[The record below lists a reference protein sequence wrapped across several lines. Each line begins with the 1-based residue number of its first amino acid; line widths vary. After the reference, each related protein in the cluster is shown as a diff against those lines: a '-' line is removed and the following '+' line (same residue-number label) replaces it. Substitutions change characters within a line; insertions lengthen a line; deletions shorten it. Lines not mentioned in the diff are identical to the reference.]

1 MITVDM
7 RVYSEQATGD
17 RPHCVT
23 EIPGERHTCA
33 LLSDR
38 GKVVG
43 PCSPTDLIG
52 ENGIIIQQILRPIHQ
67 GIDIFW
73 CR

>member
-7 RVYSEQATGD
+7 RIYSEQATGD

-23 EIPGERHTCA
+23 EIPGERHACA
-33 LLSDR
+33 PRLSDR

-43 PCSPTDLIG
+43 PSSPTDLIG
-52 ENGIIIQQILRPIHQ
+52 ENGIIIQ
-67 GIDIFW
+67 
-73 CR
+73 